1 MYVDFKILKR
11 LYLLITLQIAIVDL
25 QNKNKTECSNLNI
38 QLWILRFENQDE
50 TLCELLKQS

>member
-25 QNKNKTECSNLNI
+25 QNKSKTEYGNLNI
-38 QLWILRFENQDE
+38 QPWILRFENQDE
-50 TLCELLKQS
+50 TLCELWKQS